1 MYRYKNLLVGLNL
14 SDQDIAAIRYAAMV
28 SQMARSEK
36 IYFIH
41 VAANLEI
48 PEDVRAEYPDL
59 LEPADELARKQMEEM
74 VNRGF
79 HGHHGTEKVYEVA
92 EGAPLA
98 MLLEWSRQNDIDLIL
113 MGRKQDCGENSK
125 LAAKLVRKAPCSVFI
140 IPAGSAAKIGKIL
153 VPVDFSENSADAMET
168 AIAFASASSARL
180 ACLHVYQVPTG
191 YHKTGKTY
199 EEFAAI
205 MKGHAEKDY
214 RNFISTLNLRGRD
227 VLPIFEL
234 ENKPWKAIKAAAQK
248 EQADLL
254 VMGSRG
260 RSAAAAVL
268 LGSVTE
274 RLIRTTE
281 MPLLAVKKKGAN
293 LSLLEAILK
302 L

>member
-1 MYRYKNLLVGLNL
+1 MYRYKRLLVGLKL
-14 SDQDIAAIRYAAMV
+14 SDQDIATIRYAAMV
-28 SQMARSEK
+28 SRMARSEK

-41 VAANLEI
+41 VAENLEI

-59 LEPADELARKQMEEM
+59 LERADELARNHIEEM
-74 VNRGF
+74 VSKYFDGDR
-79 HGHHGTEKVYEVA
+79 GTEKVYKVA
-92 EGAPLA
+92 EGTPLA
-98 MLLEWSRQNDIDLIL
+98 MLLEWARRNDIDLIVT
-113 MGRKQDCGENSK
+113 GRKQANDENSK

-140 IPAGSAAKIGKIL
+140 IPAGSEAKIGKIL
-153 VPVDFSENSADAMET
+153 VPVDFSENSVDAMET
-168 AIAFASASSARL
+168 AVAFASAGGARIE
-180 ACLHVYQVPTG
+180 CLHVYQVPTG

-205 MKGHAEKDY
+205 MKSHAEKDC
-214 RNFISTLNLRGRD
+214 RNLISKLNLRGLD
-227 VLPIFEL
+227 VVPIFEL
-234 ENKPWKAIKAAAQK
+234 KNNPWKAIKATAQK

-260 RSAAAAVL
+260 RSAAAAAL

-274 RLIRTTE
+274 RLIRTTD